1 MTARDLRKRLE
12 RKHLKAIEEL
22 QFPSAPMLNRV
33 EAALSDPDVLA
44 DYAET
49 LVKKVEETRFPSTDL
64 LNSVD
69 ETLARLEQH
78 EQGGE
83 EKQAEDEPEGEVRPS
98 G

>member
-12 RKHLKAIEEL
+12 KKHLKAIEDS
-22 QFPSAPMLNRV
+22 QFPSAPMMNRV
-33 EAALSDPDVLA
+33 EAALSDPEVLA

-69 ETLARLEQH
+69 DTLSRLEQH
-78 EQGGE
+78 ERRDE
-83 EKQAEDEPEGEVRPS
+83 EEPTDDEPAGEVRSP